1 MHFKTVQASALKAS
15 FEVLK
20 DILNDVNVVF
30 DEGGMKIL
38 TLDTAR
44 VALVDFK
51 LSADSFDEYSCDG
64 EVIAGINI
72 TNTFKLLK
80 TITNND
86 VVTFDI
92 NDMEFLH
99 IKIENTTKKSSTTF
113 KLKLLDIDD
122 DRIEVPPVN
131 MNVVTVMPS
140 VDFQRINRDMN
151 NISSEVS
158 IHRKNNSFIISCV
171 GDFAN
176 QETVIDCG
184 DDTAFEGSIRGVYSL
199 KYVNLFTKA
208 TGMCSTIQIMQEE
221 HNRFLVLKY
230 NVADLGEL
238 KFYLST
244 KTEEC

>member
-1 MHFKTVQASALKAS
+1 MHFKTVQATALKS
-15 FEVLK
+15 TFEVLK
-20 DILNDVNVVF
+20 DILNDVNIVF
-30 DEGGMKIL
+30 TSEGLKIL

-44 VALVDFK
+44 VALVDFS
-51 LSADSFDEYSCDG
+51 LAADNFDEYECNG

-92 NDMEFLH
+92 NDMEFMH
-99 IKIENTTKKSSTTF
+99 IKIENTVKKSSTSF

-122 DRIEVPPVN
+122 DRIELPSID
-131 MNVVTVMPS
+131 MSVVTVMPS

-151 NISSEVS
+151 NISSDVY
-158 IHRKNNSFIISCV
+158 IHRKNDKFIISCE

-176 QETVIDCG
+176 QETVICCG
-184 DDTAFEGSIRGVYSL
+184 DDKFKGSIKGLYSL

-208 TGMCSTIQIMQEE
+208 TGMCSNVQIMQEDA
-221 HNRFLVLKY
+221 NRFLVLKY

-238 KFYLST
+238 QFYLST
-244 KTEEC
+244 KTDEY

>member
-1 MHFKTVQASALKAS
+1 MHFKTVQATALKS
-15 FEVLK
+15 TFEVLK
-20 DILNDVNVVF
+20 DILNDVNIIF
-30 DEGGMKIL
+30 TAEGLKIL

-44 VALVDFK
+44 VALVDFN
-51 LSADSFDEYSCDG
+51 LMADNFDEYECSG

-72 TNTFKLLK
+72 ANTYKLLK
-80 TITNND
+80 TITNTD

-92 NDMEFLH
+92 KDIEFLH
-99 IKIENTTKKSSTTF
+99 IKIENTVKKSSTSC

-122 DRIEVPPVN
+122 DRIEIPPVD
-131 MNVVTVMPS
+131 MNVITVMPS
-140 VDFQRINRDMN
+140 IDFQRINRDMN
-151 NISSEVS
+151 NISSDVC
-158 IHRKNNSFIISCV
+158 IHRNRDKFVISCE

-184 DDTAFEGSIRGVYSL
+184 TDNEFTGSIRGVYSL

-208 TGMCSTIQIMQEE
+208 TGMCANVQIMQEE
-221 HNRFLVLKY
+221 ANRFLVLKY

-244 KTEEC
+244 KTAEY

>member
-1 MHFKTVQASALKAS
+1 MHFKTVQASAIKAS

-30 DEGGMKIL
+30 DKGGMKIL

-44 VALVDFK
+44 VALVDFQ
-51 LSADSFDEYSCDG
+51 LSADSFDEYSCED

-99 IKIENTTKKSSTTF
+99 IKIENTAKKSSTTF

-151 NISSEVS
+151 NISTEVS
-158 IHRKNNSFIISCV
+158 IHRKNNNFIISCK

-176 QETVIDCG
+176 QETVLDCG
-184 DDTAFEGSIRGVYSL
+184 DDAAFEGNSTCLQKLTSARYL
-199 KYVNLFTKA
+199 VNRLYT
-208 TGMCSTIQIMQEE
+208 
-221 HNRFLVLKY
+221 
-230 NVADLGEL
+230 
-238 KFYLST
+238 
-244 KTEEC
+244 TENINNA

>member
-1 MHFKTVQASALKAS
+1 MHFKTVQATALKS
-15 FEVLK
+15 TFEVLK
-20 DILNDVNVVF
+20 DILNDVNVIF
-30 DEGGMKIL
+30 TSEGLKIL

-44 VALVDFK
+44 VALVDLT
-51 LSADSFDEYSCDG
+51 LSADNFDEYECSG

-72 TNTFKLLK
+72 TNTYKLLK

-92 NDMEFLH
+92 NDIEFLN
-99 IKIENTTKKSSTTF
+99 IKIENNVKKSSTSF

-122 DRIEVPPVN
+122 DRIQLPPVD

-140 VDFQRINRDMN
+140 IDFQRINRDMN
-151 NISSEVS
+151 NISSDVC
-158 IHRKNNSFIISCV
+158 IHRNRDKFIISCE

-176 QETVIDCG
+176 QDTVIDCG
-184 DDTAFEGSIRGVYSL
+184 SDNEFTGSIRGVYSL

-208 TGMCSTIQIMQEE
+208 TGMCSNVQIMQEE
-221 HNRFLVLKY
+221 ANRFLVLKY

-238 KFYLST
+238 RFYLST
-244 KTEEC
+244 KADEY